1 MKINY
6 EITIT
11 ATLQEVFEVIA
22 KELSIPNPSK
32 WIEEK
37 AAKSRIHNKNIYSYI
52 IKGRQTNKATH
63 KDNEMEL
70 GRLWVFSLSNNGQG
84 IESWVFKTF
93 VTFGMAKEY
102 YREQKSKGVN
112 DIWLFLNEKLVE
124 EEELEFELYEL
135 EYQPEVVDG
144 LRTKE
149 EIEERLIK
157 HYSNNEDLVFGNRV
171 VEFTM
176 KVFHKGKELSYIYNK
191 EGNCIEWL

>member
-6 EITIT
+6 ETT
-11 ATLQEVFEVIA
+11 VSATLEEVLEVIV
-22 KELSIPNPSK
+22 KELNIINPNR
-32 WIEEK
+32 WIAEK
-37 AAKSRIHNKNIYSYI
+37 TAKSRIHNKNIYSYI
-52 IKGRQTNKATH
+52 IKGRETNKATH
-63 KDNEMEL
+63 KDYEMEL
-70 GRLWVFSLSNNGQG
+70 GRLWVFSLNKNGQG

-102 YREQKSKGVN
+102 YIKQKSKGVN
-112 DIWLFLNEKLVE
+112 NIWLFLNEKLVE
-124 EEELEFELYEL
+124 EEELKFDLYEL
-135 EYQPEVVDG
+135 EYQPEVIDG

-157 HYSNNEDLVFGNRV
+157 HYSNSEDLVFGDKV

-176 KVFHKGKELSYIYNK
+176 KVFYKGKELSYIYNK